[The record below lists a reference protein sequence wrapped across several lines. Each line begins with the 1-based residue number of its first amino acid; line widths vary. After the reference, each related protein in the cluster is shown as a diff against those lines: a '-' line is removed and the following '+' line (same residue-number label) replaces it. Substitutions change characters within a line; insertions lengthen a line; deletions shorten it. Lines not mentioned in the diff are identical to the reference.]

1 VKPGDVVQWL
11 DAGLAII
18 LCECEIQDPLEI
30 IDLDSFLTEE
40 KDIPYSRGWLIKLI
54 ESGEIL
60 SVHEET
66 LEPQDIVY
74 S

>member
-1 VKPGDVVQWL
+1 MKPGDVVQWL

>member
-1 VKPGDVVQWL
+1 MKPGDVVQWL

-30 IDLDSFLTEE
+30 IDLDYFIAEE
-40 KDIPYSRGWLIKLI
+40 TDAPYSSGWLIKLI

-66 LEPQDIVY
+66 LEPHDTVY
-74 S
+74 N

>member
-1 VKPGDVVQWL
+1 MKPGDIVEWL

-30 IDLDSFLTEE
+30 IDLDSFLIEE

-66 LEPQDIVY
+66 LEPQAIVY
-74 S
+74 N

>member
-1 VKPGDVVQWL
+1 MKPGDVVQWL

-18 LCECEIQDPLEI
+18 LCECEIQDPLQI
-30 IDLDSFLTEE
+30 IDLDSFITEQ

-66 LEPQDIVY
+66 LEPHEPVY
-74 S
+74 N